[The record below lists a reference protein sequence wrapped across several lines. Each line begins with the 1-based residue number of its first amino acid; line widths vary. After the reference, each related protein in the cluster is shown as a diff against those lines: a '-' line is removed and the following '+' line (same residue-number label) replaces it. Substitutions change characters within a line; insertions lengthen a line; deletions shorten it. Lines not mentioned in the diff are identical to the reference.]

1 MSKSFIFLVESFLG
15 NFYSHTAN
23 EAPLQRFY
31 SWSTKP
37 LKPTLDTEMDTVW
50 ALEAHIRNATYVKLF
65 VTVWSIRFINPPYGK
80 VVHGFLNQKCVVI

>member
-50 ALEAHIRNATYVKLF
+50 GSYPECIPQPNTYVKLF
-65 VTVWSIRFINPPYGK
+65 VTVDPLY
-80 VVHGFLNQKCVVI
+80 